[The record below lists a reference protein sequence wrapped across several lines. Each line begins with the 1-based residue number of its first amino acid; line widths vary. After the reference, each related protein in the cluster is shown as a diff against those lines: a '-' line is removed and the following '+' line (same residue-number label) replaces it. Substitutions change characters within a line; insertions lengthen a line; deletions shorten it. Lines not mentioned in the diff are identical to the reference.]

1 LGVLRLKKYNLE
13 KNPKLG
19 FKGFS
24 TFFVLI
30 FSFPPENCI
39 GLIVFQVTLTK
50 SAILSRYV

>member
-1 LGVLRLKKYNLE
+1 LGVLRLKNVQFG

-30 FSFPPENCI
+30 FAFPPENCI